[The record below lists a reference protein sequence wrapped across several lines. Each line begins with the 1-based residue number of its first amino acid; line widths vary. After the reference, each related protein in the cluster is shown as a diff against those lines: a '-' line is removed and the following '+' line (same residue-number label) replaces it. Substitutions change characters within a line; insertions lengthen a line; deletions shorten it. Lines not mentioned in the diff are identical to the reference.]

1 MRLIFQILVFILGGV
16 SLGYCSANYA
26 MTNGLRSVKVVN
38 GPWTTWPAVAQ
49 STADPYTRAH
59 FAQTGKLA
67 VTSFEAV
74 TFRAAVDD
82 SSTELDGSC
91 DYTITVSEPLPAR
104 WWSITLY
111 GEDLQPVPNAAERYS
126 FNSTNVTRLTDGNF
140 TVKISNRVNDG
151 NWLPAADGEKF
162 FLLLRL
168 YNADQ
173 RVTNSMTDAPL
184 PKITRGECR

>member
-26 MTNGLRSVKVVN
+26 MTNGLRSVKIVN

-59 FAQTGKLA
+59 FAQIGKLA

-74 TFRAAVDD
+74 TFRAVIDE
-82 SSTELDGSC
+82 SGVELDGSC
-91 DYTITVSEPLPAR
+91 DYTIAVSEPLPAR

-111 GEDLQPVPNAAERYS
+111 GENFKPVQNAAERHS
-126 FNSTNVTRLTDGNF
+126 FNSTNTTRLTDGSF
-140 TVKISNRVNDG
+140 IVKISSRVNDG
-151 NWLPAADGEKF
+151 NWLPVTDGEKF

-173 RVTNSMTDAPL
+173 RITNSMTDAPL
-184 PKITRGECR
+184 PRITRGECR